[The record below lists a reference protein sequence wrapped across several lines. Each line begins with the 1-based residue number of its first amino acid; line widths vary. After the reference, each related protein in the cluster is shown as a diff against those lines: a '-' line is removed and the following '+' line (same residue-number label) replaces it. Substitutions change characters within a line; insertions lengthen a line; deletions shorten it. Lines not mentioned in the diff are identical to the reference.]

1 MPVIKERKYKMDRKI
16 TRQVKA
22 GNVLIGGGAPIP
34 VQSMLSTR
42 STDIKGSAAQAKA
55 LEKAGCQILR
65 IAIPD
70 MAAVRELIPAVKQAV
85 HIPVVA
91 DIHFDYKLALESAAA
106 GIDKIRI
113 NPGNIGD
120 DSRVKAVAGACRQ
133 RGIPIRIGVND
144 GSLEKHILAKYGHPT
159 PEALCE
165 SALYHASLL
174 ERFDFDDIVL
184 SMKASSVDFA
194 VEAYKQASS
203 RCNYPLHLGI
213 THAGTAHMGAVKSA
227 IGIGSLL
234 QQGIGDTLRV
244 SLAADPAEEVQ
255 AGIDILKAL
264 GLRGGVKLIACPTC
278 GRTRI
283 DLIPLANRVEKAL
296 SSCEKN
302 LTVAVM
308 GCAVNGPG
316 EAREADVGV
325 AGGRG
330 EGLIFSKGKILRKV
344 PEDKLLDEL
353 LLEIERL

>member
-1 MPVIKERKYKMDRKI
+1 MQFAERKYNMNRKQ

-22 GNVLIGGGAPIP
+22 GNVLIGGGASIP

-42 STDIKGSAAQAKA
+42 STDIPGSVAQARA

-70 MAAVRELIPAVKQAV
+70 MAAVRGLITAIKQAV

-120 DSRVKAVAGACRQ
+120 DSRVKAVADACRQ
-133 RGIPIRIGVND
+133 KNIPIRIGVND

-174 ERFDFDDIVL
+174 EKFDFSDIVL

-194 VEAYKQASS
+194 IQAYQQASS

-213 THAGTAHMGAVKSA
+213 THAGTARMGTVKSA

-244 SLAADPAEEVQ
+244 SLAADPVEEVRT
-255 AGIDILKAL
+255 GIDILKAL

-283 DLIPLANRVEKAL
+283 DLIPLANRVEQAL
-296 SSCEKN
+296 LACEKN

-325 AGGRG
+325 AGGKG
-330 EGLIFSKGKILRKV
+330 EGLIFSKGEILRKV
-344 PEDKLLDEL
+344 PEDRLLEEL